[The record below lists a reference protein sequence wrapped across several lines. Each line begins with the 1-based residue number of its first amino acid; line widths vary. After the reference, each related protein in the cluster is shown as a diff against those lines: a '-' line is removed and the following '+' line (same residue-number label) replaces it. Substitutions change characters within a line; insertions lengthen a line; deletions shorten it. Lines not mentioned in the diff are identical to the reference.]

1 LINSPPVRSNNL
13 DFFAADARKFYRH
26 AKEPILLFLV
36 IGGEGI
42 LMHGD
47 NGIVICAARPRE
59 VWEHLFDSSDDVRF
73 LPRKFRLVPV
83 QHGHCLILFQLKATI
98 RNRSRQTVD
107 GGFTPSNTRV
117 FRKLLSIR
125 T

>member
-1 LINSPPVRSNNL
+1 LTNSPPVRSDDL
-13 DFFAADARKFYRH
+13 DFFAADARKLYRH

-42 LMHGD
+42 LVHGD
-47 NGIVICAARPRE
+47 NAIIMCAARSRE
-59 VWEHLFDSSDDVRF
+59 VWEHLFDSSDEVGF

-83 QHGHCLILFQLKATI
+83 QHGHWLISFQLKAAI
-98 RNRSRQTVD
+98 HSRSDQTVD
-107 GGFTPSNTRV
+107 GGFTPSNARV
-117 FRKLLSIR
+117 FRKLFSIR